1 MERNGAQGLP
11 RRLLRLLMFQTG
23 SDKPFR
29 QFVTARR
36 MDCQCDCWITHLYP
50 DRVVLAIAEERQR
63 LVISNERAN
72 HRIRMLETKVL
83 EEQERTDILCE

>member
-1 MERNGAQGLP
+1 MERNGVQELP
-11 RRLLRLLMFQTG
+11 KRRLRPLMFQTG
-23 SDKPFR
+23 SGEPFR
-29 QFVTARR
+29 QFDPGRR
-36 MDCQCDCWITHLYP
+36 MDRRCDCWITHSYP